1 MFIACQSR
9 EGDLE
14 EFFAHE
20 NQAAPPSLSDK
31 GNLRPAKAKSGI
43 IDCILLTEHAELAEA
58 PPVEAKILDGPAI
71 VNMLQPGASKT
82 FKEYSLDVFIPF
94 IKYQMQ
100 NVNRLDIVWD
110 RYFANSLKINTR
122 ENRGAG
128 VRRKVTSSGAMP
140 KNWKSFPG
148 VARTRLNFLSTFP
161 RKLLWLS
168 EAQVHWW

>member
-1 MFIACQSR
+1 MFIACQSK
-9 EGDLE
+9 EGGLE

-43 IDCILLTEHAELAEA
+43 IDCILLTEHVELAEVQ
-58 PPVEAKILDGPAI
+58 PVEAKILDGPAI
-71 VNMLQPGASKT
+71 VNMLLPGASKT

-94 IKYQMQ
+94 TKYQMQ
-100 NVNRLDIVWD
+100 NANRLDIVWD

-128 VRRKVTSSGAMP
+128 VRRKVTSSGPMP
-140 KNWKSFPG
+140 KTGNLFSD
-148 VARTRLNFLSTFP
+148 VARKRLNFLSIFP
-161 RKLLWLS
+161 KKLL
-168 EAQVHWW
+168 